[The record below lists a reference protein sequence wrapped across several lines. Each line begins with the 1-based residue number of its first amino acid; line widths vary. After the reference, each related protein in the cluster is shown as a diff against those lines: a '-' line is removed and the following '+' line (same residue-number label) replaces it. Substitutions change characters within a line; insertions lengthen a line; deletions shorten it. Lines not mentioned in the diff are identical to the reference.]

1 MEVARSQSDRGEV
14 VLRRR
19 ESDSA
24 LELRVNGV
32 FVMDTAETSS
42 ERSLAA
48 ATLAML
54 EPDRR
59 DLTVLIGGLGLG
71 FTLAAVLADARV
83 GRVIVAE
90 IEPDL
95 VAWHR
100 SGLVAETV
108 GAVRDPRTELEVDDV
123 RRVVASQVHASLDVL
138 LLDVDNGPDYL
149 VYDDNAS
156 VYRAEFLETC
166 RHRTRPGGVVA
177 VWSSSAAPELVA
189 ALRSAF
195 GACEEL
201 ALPVALGTRDTTYH
215 VLVGRA

>member
-1 MEVARSQSDRGEV
+1 MEIARSQSDRGEV

-48 ATLAML
+48 AALAML
-54 EPDRR
+54 DADQR

-83 GRVIVAE
+83 GRVTVAE

-100 SGLVAETV
+100 SGLIPETV
-108 GAVRDPRTELEVDDV
+108 DAVRDPRTDLQVDDV
-123 RRVVASQVHASLDVL
+123 RHVVASQPPASIDLV
-138 LLDVDNGPDYL
+138 LLDVDNGPGYL
-149 VYDDNAS
+149 VYDDNAP
-156 VYRAEFLETC
+156 VYRAEFLQTC
-166 RHRTRPGGVVA
+166 RDRTRPGGVVA
-177 VWSSSAAPELVA
+177 VWSSAAAPELVRT
-189 ALRSAF
+189 LRSVF
-195 GACEEL
+195 GTCEEL
-201 ALPVALGTRDTTYH
+201 ALPVTLGTRDTSYH
-215 VLVGRA
+215 VLIGRA